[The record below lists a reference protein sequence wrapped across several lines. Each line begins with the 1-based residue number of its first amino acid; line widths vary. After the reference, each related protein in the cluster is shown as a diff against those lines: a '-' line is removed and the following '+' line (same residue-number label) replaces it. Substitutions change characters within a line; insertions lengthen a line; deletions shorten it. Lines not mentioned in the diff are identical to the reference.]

1 MEPAGF
7 SDAAVKARATISR
20 LRCRCYC
27 WQGVMCGGKD
37 DTVDE
42 RFGNIKTDITGRLW
56 TKMVQQTKGNVVWE
70 VSVAA
75 ILTPVLDIK

>member
-1 MEPAGF
+1 
-7 SDAAVKARATISR
+7 
-20 LRCRCYC
+20 
-27 WQGVMCGGKD
+27 MCGGKD